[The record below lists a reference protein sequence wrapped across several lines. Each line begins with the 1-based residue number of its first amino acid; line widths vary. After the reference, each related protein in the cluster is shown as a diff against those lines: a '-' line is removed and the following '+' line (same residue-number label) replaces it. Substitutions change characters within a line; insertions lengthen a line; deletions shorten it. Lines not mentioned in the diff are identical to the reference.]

1 MPMILRI
8 TRFLSVVTG
17 ALGGLAV
24 TRLIDWSEQTGYP
37 QSIVII
43 IFIILGSSVGYLLG
57 GILGR
62 EFAFAQHEAE
72 ARLQEMAPVDIV
84 VGVAGLII
92 GLAVAWLAS
101 VPLRL
106 LEPVW
111 LSVIT
116 TVLLFVVLG
125 WVGVRVAFI
134 KKLDFARALPT
145 LAEDVRA
152 GDAGAPKL
160 LDTSAIIDGRYAELR
175 DLGLLEG
182 ELRVPR
188 FVLGELHTLSD
199 SSDDAKRA
207 RGRRGLDLLARASD
221 KPGVRIEVFEADY
234 PAIPD
239 VDNKL
244 LRLATETDAVVLTV
258 DHNLTSVARVRGVG
272 VLNLNEVASA
282 MRPSHL
288 PGERI
293 RLRIAR
299 EGKEPGQGVGYLED
313 GTMVV
318 VAHGRDHIGADA
330 DVEVTSVL
338 QTSAGRM
345 VFSRMLTGGGEA
357 ADG

>member
-1 MPMILRI
+1 MPMIVRI
-8 TRFLSVVTG
+8 TRFLSVVAG
-17 ALGGLAV
+17 AVGGLAV
-24 TRLIDWSEQTGYP
+24 TRLVDWSEQTGYP
-37 QSIVII
+37 QYIVII
-43 IFIILGSSVGYLLG
+43 IFIILGSSVGYILG

-72 ARLQEMAPVDIV
+72 LRLQEMAPLDIV
-84 VGVAGLII
+84 LGVGGLIV

-106 LEPVW
+106 LEPIW
-111 LSVIT
+111 LSIVT

-125 WVGVRVAFI
+125 WGGMRIAFI
-134 KKLDFARALPT
+134 KKVDFARALPT
-145 LAEDVRA
+145 LTDDARA
-152 GDAGAPKL
+152 CETSALKV
-160 LDTSAIIDGRYAELR
+160 LDTSAIIDGRFIELR
-175 DLGLLEG
+175 ALGLLEG

-199 SSDDAKRA
+199 SADDTKRA
-207 RGRRGLDLLARASD
+207 RGRRGLDLLARTNDRGSQ
-221 KPGVRIEVFEADY
+221 RIEVFEADF
-234 PAIPD
+234 PSIAD

-244 LRLATETDAVVLTV
+244 LRLAAEADAVILTV

-293 RLRIAR
+293 RLRIVR
-299 EGKEPGQGVGYLED
+299 EGKEAGQGVGYLED

-318 VAHGRDHIGADA
+318 VAQGRDSVGIDA

-345 VFSRMLTGGGEA
+345 VFSRLLVGEEEATGG
-357 ADG
+357 